1 MLSINPSEL
10 IWTIIN
16 FFLLFFLLR
25 HFLYK
30 PICEHMDARQ
40 ARIDAGLR
48 KEQEAKDAL
57 AAEQRRA
64 DEEKQAAREEARA
77 LLQQAQ
83 TQAQQESAQTL
94 RDARRQNRETGQR
107 ERERLEEQSRQE
119 DQSLTAAQPALAEL
133 LTRQLL
139 REEGD
144 GT

>member
-1 MLSINPSEL
+1 MGRDGDGRNYRGALAMDYYGRIVP
-10 IWTIIN
+10 
-16 FFLLFFLLR
+16 R
-25 HFLYK
+25 HA
-30 PICEHMDARQ
+30 HGTG
-40 ARIDAGLR
+40 RIDHY
-48 KEQEAKDAL
+48 
-57 AAEQRRA
+57 
-64 DEEKQAAREEARA
+64 
-77 LLQQAQ
+77 
-83 TQAQQESAQTL
+83 TNSAQTL